1 MLGPISPFE
10 KKNNYFHFLVVNGD
24 ALLMCMCTWYL
35 QMDYMGKKKGQEFD
49 ICWLEKKWGI
59 SVRSDCQP
67 NMLQKR

>member
-1 MLGPISPFE
+1 
-10 KKNNYFHFLVVNGD
+10 
-24 ALLMCMCTWYL
+24 L